1 MNLRFAALT
10 LVLATVSG
18 CSLDSLIYSAALPS
32 TSTSARVEWIAD
44 RAAYIDVRVTTAG
57 RELRFLL
64 PGVGEAAETCA
75 AYRSDAP
82 VDSTRYVNS
91 GPLGELDRGGA
102 RCDPV
107 GILSLQEWRSRR
119 PRGSRE
125 PIPRSRAK
133 WSIDYRDADL
143 LLLRGRF
150 GLAGELGW
158 VAGADSIAVVERNA
172 LCDAVAELGEA
183 SLEFRHVGPD
193 VLALLGEDG
202 RCRLLGLARPLF

>member
-1 MNLRFAALT
+1 MATVSGA
-10 LVLATVSG
+10 LATVSG

-64 PGVGEAAETCA
+64 PGVGEAAETCR

-82 VDSTRYVNS
+82 VDSTHYVNS

-107 GILSLQEWRSRR
+107 GILLLQEWRSRR
-119 PRGSRE
+119 PRG
-125 PIPRSRAK
+125 
-133 WSIDYRDADL
+133 WSAAAN
-143 LLLRGRF
+143 
-150 GLAGELGW
+150 GLA
-158 VAGADSIAVVERNA
+158 
-172 LCDAVAELGEA
+172 
-183 SLEFRHVGPD
+183 
-193 VLALLGEDG
+193 
-202 RCRLLGLARPLF
+202 